1 MEYKFVCIIN
11 LRKQLNLRFDE
22 FTTNLR
28 KQLKLR
34 FDEYIFYS
42 LIINFRTVIL

>member
-1 MEYKFVCIIN
+1 MEYKFVFIIN

-22 FTTNLR
+22 FITNLR